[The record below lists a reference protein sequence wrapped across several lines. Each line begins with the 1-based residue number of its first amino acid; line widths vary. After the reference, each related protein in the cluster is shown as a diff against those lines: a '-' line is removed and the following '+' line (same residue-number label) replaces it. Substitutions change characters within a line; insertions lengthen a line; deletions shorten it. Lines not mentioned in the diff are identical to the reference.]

1 VIALVPAATPVAR
14 PLELIVATELVAEA
28 QVAVEVTIPIE
39 PSLYDAVAVNCSV
52 SVVYVLALGGD
63 TAMEVTVLACTVRVT
78 PALVTPLRAAVTT
91 LEPPATPVASPLE
104 LTVATDWVADVQVAV
119 ELTFAVE
126 PSLYVAVA
134 VNCWVAP
141 TRIVAL
147 EGDTAMEVRAAATL
161 RVALPLI
168 PLRVADTVV
177 EPASIPFANP
187 LALTVATDWLAAAQ
201 VAEEVMSA
209 VEPSL

>member
-1 VIALVPAATPVAR
+1 
-14 PLELIVATELVAEA
+14 
-28 QVAVEVTIPIE
+28 
-39 PSLYDAVAVNCSV
+39 
-52 SVVYVLALGGD
+52 
-63 TAMEVTVLACTVRVT
+63 
-78 PALVTPLRAAVTT
+78 
-91 LEPPATPVASPLE
+91 
-104 LTVATDWVADVQVAV
+104 
-119 ELTFAVE
+119 VE

-187 LALTVATDWLAAAQ
+187 LALTVATD
-201 VAEEVMSA
+201 
-209 VEPSL
+209 

>member
-104 LTVATDWVADVQVAV
+104 LTVATD
-119 ELTFAVE
+119 
-126 PSLYVAVA
+126 
-134 VNCWVAP
+134 
-141 TRIVAL
+141 
-147 EGDTAMEVRAAATL
+147 
-161 RVALPLI
+161 
-168 PLRVADTVV
+168 
-177 EPASIPFANP
+177 
-187 LALTVATDWLAAAQ
+187 
-201 VAEEVMSA
+201 
-209 VEPSL
+209 